1 MDKNTDEQSGKIM
14 ANTIATTVVRRLFS
28 SAKSA
33 SVAKLGAF
41 LLSTNLGCCVFA
53 PLSIAFFGRSRCVV
67 GFFVLWR
74 KSSIP
79 VLRLVCWFICSATAE
94 LVVKRYVSYVDPSF
108 FLDWL
113 IVF

>member
-41 LLSTNLGCCVFA
+41 LLSTNLGCFVFA

-67 GFFVLWR
+67 DFFCFMEE
-74 KSSIP
+74 K
-79 VLRLVCWFICSATAE
+79 
-94 LVVKRYVSYVDPSF
+94 VDPCTSAG
-108 FLDWL
+108 LL
-113 IVF
+113 VHLLGHC